1 MGRRCC
7 SQERH
12 SAVSNPKKF
21 RDSVSPQLSQRR
33 VSAGGDSY
41 AITEDSVAPIVT
53 LAAERRPAIDLKM
66 RLNLDDCVRSLCSS
80 HSWISFEESRVLLL
94 DAYRR
99 FRGQEKYG
107 GNIVQTLLAIELS
120 ILQRSSD
127 QELKQRLAVA
137 REWF

>member
-1 MGRRCC
+1 MLARAAFGCVQ
-7 SQERH
+7 S
-12 SAVSNPKKF
+12 KKNLEIA
-21 RDSVSPQLSQRR
+21 SSKQLSQRR

-41 AITEDSVAPIVT
+41 GITEDSFAPIVT
-53 LAAERRPAIDLKM
+53 LVAERRPAIDLKM

-99 FRGQEKYG
+99 FPGQEKYG